1 MMSKAAPIAPP
12 PLKLRRLA
20 IDTYGEAVAYLPR
33 HSAVYRP
40 ADFQALAKV
49 ELAAGDRRLAAVL
62 NIVERNDWLAP
73 DEVGVCELGF
83 RLLGVP
89 EGSPVAVVQAPPVA
103 SLDHVRRK
111 IQGHEL
117 GPDDLKA
124 IIADIADHRYA
135 KTEIAAFLISSASF
149 LSTGEVLGLTEAM
162 AAVGSRI
169 DWGTQAVVDKHC
181 IGGIPGNRTSM
192 IVVPIVAAHGLTIP
206 KTSSRAI
213 TSPAGTADTMEVCAR
228 VDLDIET
235 MREVVRAEKGCL
247 VWGGH
252 VNLSPADDMLIAVER
267 PLMSDTPEQMVAS
280 ILSKKLAA
288 GSRQVVIDMP
298 VGPSGKV
305 RDRAQAARLKKLFEF
320 VGDRIG
326 LELEVVIDDVRQ
338 PVGRGIGPALE
349 ARDVMKVLA
358 DEPDAPADLRDRA
371 LLLAGRILEFDPAL
385 RGGTGV
391 ARAAE
396 LLASG
401 QALEKFRRIAA
412 AQGKPPAPAALGHL
426 RHEVRATRDGTV
438 AAIDCFRLSR
448 IARLSGAPND
458 KGAGIDLLKKIGDR
472 VDQGEPIYRI
482 HACLSA
488 DFQFAVATAAENDGF
503 LLEPTR

>member
-1 MMSKAAPIAPP
+1 MSDETAPPLP

-20 IDTYGEAVAYLPR
+20 IDAYGEVVAYLPR
-33 HSAVYRP
+33 HSSLYRA
-40 ADFQALAKV
+40 ADFQALSKV
-49 ELAAGDRRLAAVL
+49 ELVAGDKRLVAVL
-62 NIVERNDWLAP
+62 NIVERSDWLAP
-73 DEVGVCELGF
+73 EEVGVCELGF
-83 RLLGVP
+83 RLLGLP
-89 EGSPVAVVQAPPVA
+89 DGSPVGVVQAPPA
-103 SLDHVRRK
+103 KSLDHVRRK

-117 GPDDLKA
+117 TRAELGE
-124 IIADIADHRYA
+124 IIRDIADHRYA

-149 LSTGEVLGLTEAM
+149 LSTEEVLGLTEAM
-162 AAVGSRI
+162 AAAGSRM
-169 DWGTQAVVDKHC
+169 DWGDGMVVDKHC

-228 VDLDIET
+228 VDLGIEA
-235 MREVVRAEKGCL
+235 MREVVKAEKGCL

-252 VNLSPADDMLIAVER
+252 VNLSPADDRLIAVER
-267 PLMSDTPEQMVAS
+267 PLMSDTAEQMVVS

-288 GSRQVVIDMP
+288 GSRQIVIDIP

-305 RDRAQAARLKKLFEF
+305 RDRAQAVRLKKLFEY

-326 LELEVVIDDVRQ
+326 LCLDVVIGDVLQ

-349 ARDVMKVLA
+349 ARDVLKVLSNEA
-358 DEPDAPADLRDRA
+358 DAPADLRDRA

-385 RGGTGV
+385 RGGAGV
-391 ARAAE
+391 VRAAE

-401 QALEKFRRIAA
+401 EALEKFLRIVD
-412 AQGKPPAPAALGHL
+412 AQGKPPAAVSLGKL
-426 RHEVRATRDGTV
+426 RHEVRAPRDGTV

-448 IARLSGAPND
+448 IARLSGAPSD
-458 KGAGIDLLKKIGDR
+458 KGAGIDLMKKLGDT
-472 VDQGEPIYRI
+472 VEQGEPLYRI
-482 HACLSA
+482 HACLAA
-488 DFQFAVATAAENDGF
+488 DFHFAVGTADEDSGMVI
-503 LLEPTR
+503 EGTR